1 MLRTAVKIARPVKVV
16 QNTTNT
22 SVKSHQ
28 WGQIRDAVTNEVL
41 HTGQLSYISRVART
55 RYNAAVEFVK

>member
-41 HTGQLSYISRVART
+41 HTGQLPYISRIART